1 MGEGERVGKGRGGA
15 RRRIKSIII
24 RGEEG
29 REGRR
34 GGGTRRKIKSIIGG
48 GEGRGARW
56 RINYWSSKYFQTR
69 LNNKRLIS
77 DLKQLQLFA

>member
-1 MGEGERVGKGRGGA
+1 MGGEGERVGKGRGGA
-15 RRRIKSIII
+15 RRRIKSII
-24 RGEEG
+24 GGGEG
-29 REGRR
+29 REGGR
-34 GGGTRRKIKSIIGG
+34 GWGTRRKIKSIIGG
-48 GEGRGARW
+48 GEGKGARW